1 MRRNVG
7 RVIAGLLL
15 IALAVF
21 IVLGSLGIGFEMPA
35 DIQVWQWIVGGFL
48 LIALFDGVRKLE
60 FVEMFLM
67 LGFEVM
73 VFEPQL
79 GVLFGFTEKN
89 WISNWLV
96 FFVSLLVGIG
106 FSMIFKGFSFVSFK
120 VKKNTLGSTVKYIDC
135 TDFKNEVVENKLGD
149 LEVRFENVCPL
160 SKDAVLE
167 IHNSLGETNVYIPAE
182 WNVKVNLANALGDI
196 SIDEAFRSDKRKKG
210 RILEVEVTEGEK
222 YDEPTLTV
230 KAYNKLGEINIK
242 AV

>member
-15 IALAVF
+15 IALAVLM
-21 IVLGSLGIGFEMPA
+21 VLGSLGIGFELPA

-48 LIALFDGVRKLE
+48 LLALFDGVRKLE
-60 FVEMFLM
+60 FVQIFLM

-79 GVLFGFTEKN
+79 GVLFGFADKN

-106 FSMIFKGFSFVSFK
+106 FSMVFKGFSFVSFK

-160 SKDAVLE
+160 SNDAVLE
-167 IHNSLGETNVYIPAE
+167 IHNSMGETNVYIPAE
-182 WNVKVNLANALGDI
+182 WKVKVNLANALGDI
-196 SIDEAFRSDKRKKG
+196 SIDETFRSDKRKKG

>member
-1 MRRNVG
+1 MKRKVG
-7 RVIAGLLL
+7 GVIAGLLL

-21 IVLGSLGIGFEMPA
+21 MVLGSLGIGFNMPA

-48 LIALFDGVRKLE
+48 LLALFDGIRKLE
-60 FVEMFLM
+60 FVQTFLM

-79 GVLFGFTEKN
+79 GALFGFAEKN

-106 FSMIFKGFSFVSFK
+106 FSMIFKGFAFATVK
-120 VKKNTLGSTVKYIDC
+120 IKKNTLGSTVKYIDC
-135 TDFKNEVVENKLGD
+135 TDFKKEVVENKLGN

-160 SKDAVLE
+160 EGDAVLE
-167 IHNSLGETNVYIPAE
+167 VHNSLGDTNVYIPAE
-182 WNVKVNLANALGDI
+182 WNVKVNLINTLGDI
-196 SIDEAFRSDKRKKG
+196 SVDEAFMTSNTKKG
-210 RILEVEVTEGEK
+210 RILEIEVTEGEK

-230 KAYNKLGEINIK
+230 KVYNKLGETNIR
-242 AV
+242 AQ